1 MNKIFL
7 IIMAV
12 FYAIISAVRSTG
24 FSSCVGKQIINSD
37 NRQDKVIGLQHREH
51 GAFTASKISSV
62 GKQLTNSKMVSILG
76 MPLTN
81 ANGAIDPATTG
92 FDYVTRTTS
101 EIRAEIIEQTF
112 YEVAPADF
120 MPVDVGEAAWKDEII
135 QNLTYDLA
143 GDFFQG
149 DVDTL
154 TGNGRISEVG
164 TAMAPIRMKTVIW
177 AKAAKW
183 NVSEVSQ
190 AAASSNWDPIEGKMS
205 TLKRNWDLG
214 IQEVAFLGHPT
225 ETTVT
230 GLLNNSEVTINTTLI
245 TKSLT
250 SMSETE
256 FTTFIGAAIGVYFAN
271 TNSTTLPDT
280 FLLPTDDF
288 LGLTV
293 PYSATYPNISKI
305 AYMQDAFEKATANSN
320 FQIKSLAYCQSANN
334 AIRGIDKERYVFY
347 KNEKKT
353 LKMTIPVDFNMFESR
368 TTNGLFWEQPAMGQY
383 SGVLINKVPEV
394 LYCDY

>member
-1 MNKIFL
+1 MNKF
-7 IIMAV
+7 
-12 FYAIISAVRSTG
+12 
-24 FSSCVGKQIINSD
+24 K
-37 NRQDKVIGLQHREH
+37 
-51 GAFTASKISSV
+51 SSV

-101 EIRAEIIEQTF
+101 EIRSGIIEQTF

-120 MPVDVGEAAWKDEII
+120 LPVDVGEAAWKDEII

-164 TAMAPIRMKTVIW
+164 TAMAPIKMKTVIW

-183 NVSEVSQ
+183 NISEVSQ
-190 AAASSNWDPIEGKMS
+190 AAASSNWDPIEAKMK

-225 ETTVT
+225 ESTVT
-230 GLLNNSEVTINTTLI
+230 GLLNHSEVTINTTLI
-245 TKSLT
+245 TKTLT
-250 SMSETE
+250 SMTETE
-256 FTTFIGAAIGVYFAN
+256 FTTFIGAVIGAYYDN
-271 TNSTTLPDT
+271 SNSTTLPDT
-280 FLLPTDDF
+280 FIIPTDDF

-293 PYSATYPNISKI
+293 PYSATYPNISKM
-305 AYMQDAFEKATANSN
+305 AYMLDAFKKATGNEN
-320 FQIKSLAYCQSANN
+320 FQIKSLAYAQSANN
-334 AIRGIDKERYVFY
+334 AARGINKERYVLY
-347 KNEKKT
+347 KNDRET
-353 LKMTIPVDFNMFESR
+353 LKMTIPVDFNMFESK

-383 SGVLINKVPEV
+383 SGVMINKVPEV
-394 LYCDY
+394 FYMEY